1 MLDELTGLGGS
12 RTTPLF
18 AARCA
23 LESSLSSPR
32 LPSSWEQHMHAT
44 LRRYEGVDRARSEE
58 LTLKASQSLVPR
70 LSELPGFNGYY
81 LIQADDGVLT
91 SVSLFDTSAQ
101 TDES

>member
-1 MLDELTGLGGS
+1 
-12 RTTPLF
+12 
-18 AARCA
+18 
-23 LESSLSSPR
+23 
-32 LPSSWEQHMHAT
+32 MHAT
-44 LRRYEGVDRARSEE
+44 LRRYEGVDRTRTEE

-101 TDES
+101 TDASGSVAASWIRDERFEAVLPNPPKVTAGRVVAEKTNVG